1 MIDVFIDSQLLT
13 LLCELSFIDC
23 RMAGELGVI
32 DSLRVSD
39 IESRIELLR
48 LSLADSD
55 SELVVVQPVLK

>member
-1 MIDVFIDSQLLT
+1 
-13 LLCELSFIDC
+13 
-23 RMAGELGVI
+23 MAGELGVI

-55 SELVVVQPVLK
+55 SELVVVQPF

>member
-1 MIDVFIDSQLLT
+1 
-13 LLCELSFIDC
+13 
-23 RMAGELGVI
+23 MAGELGVI